1 MELGKILC
9 VFISAMLH
17 DLSLGSRFFA
27 KCQNC
32 NLGGNLGGDL
42 GGILRPDLFH
52 RNRGKRN
59 YGAEHIAL
67 DKLRGPTGIE
77 LRVFVSIPHP
87 GPKLI
92 CQPDFPEHF
101 GDGRILGIRLKGGQV
116 QSAVPVG
123 TVGVLGVES
132 VALDHKFRYI
142 AAEKIPVG
150 QAVGADLA

>member
-17 DLSLGSRFFA
+17 DFSLGSRFFA

-32 NLGGNLGGDL
+32 NLGGDLGGDLGGNL

-59 YGAEHIAL
+59 HGAEHIAL
-67 DKLRGPTGIE
+67 DKLRGPAGIE

-87 GPKLI
+87 GPSSSASPISRNTLEMGGFLAYGSKEDR
-92 CQPDFPEHF
+92 CRAPCPWE
-101 GDGRILGIRLKGGQV
+101 RL
-116 QSAVPVG
+116 AF
-123 TVGVLGVES
+123 S
-132 VALDHKFRYI
+132 V
-142 AAEKIPVG
+142 
-150 QAVGADLA
+150 